1 CTLLG
6 YVFWNSLDRAV
17 ELAREGSFAIAG
29 VVVLTVAVTY
39 AVKRW
44 RLRTTTDAGAK
55 VRWHAHLRGRG
66 HRRDRSPSAASPGGS
81 RAYGRGND
89 TLAEEGR

>member
-1 CTLLG
+1 MPARRFLPATIVAAGVWAVACTLLG

-29 VVVLTVAVTY
+29 AVVLVAMGTY

-44 RLRTTTDAGAK
+44 R
-55 VRWHAHLRGRG
+55 RG
-66 HRRDRSPSAASPGGS
+66 
-81 RAYGRGND
+81 RAYGRGSD
-89 TLAEEGR
+89 TLAREGR